1 MKASFEDVVKATGK
15 NFECEQSI
23 SGYYRL
29 VCDGKIILDDSACED
44 VNGTEKEAKDFFA
57 EYLLEYEVPED
68 KKRIPLRIIFLE
80 MIVIIISYRYEA
92 EVLS

>member
-1 MKASFEDVVKATGK
+1 MGASFEDVVKATGK
-15 NFECEQSI
+15 NLECKQSI

-44 VNGTEKEAKDFFA
+44 VNGTEQEAKDFFA

-68 KKRIPLRIIFLE
+68 KKEYRCGLCFLK
-80 MIVIIISYRYEA
+80 
-92 EVLS
+92 